1 MKRSLGLFAIVALCV
16 ACRGAGNS
24 RPKSALSVS
33 ETQGASKAEP
43 ISAPQEREA
52 PTEPEPGLRRAASPE
67 ERAAIATLARAAENV
82 RQLRF
87 HTPVRVEV
95 EDAATITSSLIDQIE
110 DEDIERASLV
120 YGSLGLVDPTS
131 DLRALFADV
140 VGEQVVGYYDPE
152 DDRLVVRD
160 DVIVGLVERPGE
172 SVVDETRLVLVHEL
186 THALQDQRLGL
197 GETYDKERS
206 SDEDNA
212 YRAVVEGDATLAML
226 AHVLRGQGIPLSVAT
241 AGIQQMSGLVDMGT
255 LMQGEKLEESPAIL
269 RVTLVAPYVR
279 GLQMMAAIQARGGW
293 QAANRAFRDPPTTTE
308 QMLHVE
314 KFFAREP
321 AEVIEIPRIAAL
333 DRAKFSIVEED
344 TLGELEIGVYFG
356 QGLPSETDEPAA
368 SGWAGDRLQVVARGQ
383 EVAAIWWTTWDSES
397 EAVQAERAAR
407 RVSPSDDRAR
417 VERLGRALLII
428 RGLPRELH
436 GPVRR
441 SFVSFAQ
448 RINAKP
454 APRGLARAL
463 SR

>member
-1 MKRSLGLFAIVALCV
+1 MKHSFGVFAIAAFCV
-16 ACRGAGNS
+16 ACRGAGT
-24 RPKSALSVS
+24 PPPQSAPSVS
-33 ETQGASKAEP
+33 QTQEASEAQP
-43 ISAPQEREA
+43 LEA
-52 PTEPEPGLRRAASPE
+52 PEQLEARKSLQPGLRRVATPE
-67 ERAAIATLARAAENV
+67 ERAAIATLARAAEKV

-87 HTPVRVEV
+87 RTPVQVEV
-95 EDAATITSSLIDQIE
+95 EDAATITRSLIDQIE
-110 DEDIERASLV
+110 DEEIERARLV
-120 YGSLGLVDPTS
+120 YGSLGLVDPSS

-160 DVIVGLVERPGE
+160 DVIVGLAERPGD
-172 SVVDETRLVLVHEL
+172 SVVDETRLVLIHEL

-197 GETYDKERS
+197 GETYDEERS

-226 AHVLRGQGIPLSVAT
+226 AHVLRGQGIPLSLAT
-241 AGIQQMSGLVDMGT
+241 ASIQQMSGLVDMGT
-255 LMQGEKLEESPAIL
+255 LMQGEKLAESPAIL

-308 QMLHVE
+308 QVLHVE

-321 AEVIEIPRIAAL
+321 AEAIDIPNIAAL
-333 DRAKFSIVEED
+333 DRAEFSILKED

-356 QGLPSETDEPAA
+356 QGQASETDEPAA
-368 SGWAGDRLQVVARGQ
+368 SGWAGDRLQVLARGQ
-383 EVAAIWWTTWDSES
+383 EVAAIWWTTWDSEA
-397 EAVQAERAAR
+397 EAIQAEHAAR
-407 RVSPSDDRAR
+407 RVSPADDRAR

-436 GPVRR
+436 RSVRR
-441 SFVSFAQ
+441 AFASFAR
-448 RINAKP
+448 RINDKP
-454 APRGLARAL
+454 APRGLAKAL